1 MEILLV
7 TPSHPYLKLW
17 QPQNLWRRAL
27 VQLGHKVKF
36 FRFNWFNRFWL
47 QRLIK
52 ASRPDEIFFSAGR
65 DIVFPLKHTVF
76 FSGVPFSMLSY
87 SEKVTGLQAK
97 LVVTNDPTHAQDWL
111 KRGAASAVCLPISAI
126 DPKLHHPIAPLPG
139 YQADVVFIGGLS
151 LERQRLFH
159 KLVAANINL
168 RLYGSLPDNFFSPQ
182 LKNLYRGPA
191 WGKAIPRI
199 YSGCQVALN
208 PLPPHLPH
216 GFNLRAFEI
225 PACGAFPLTYHFQFR
240 PADLITKINYYLHH
254 PALRRKIAQVKYRR
268 VHRDHTYQ
276 KRFKLLFRLLGALP
290 PHS

>member
-27 VQLGHKVKF
+27 IRLGHKVKLL
-36 FRFNWFNRFWL
+36 RFHQWNRFWL
-47 QRLIK
+47 RRLI
-52 ASRPDEIFFSAGR
+52 STRQQDEVFFSAGR

-76 FSGVPFSMLSY
+76 FSGVPFSMLSH
-87 SEKVTGLQAK
+87 SEQATGLQAK

-111 KRGAASAVCLPISAI
+111 KHGAASAVCLPISAI
-126 DPKLHHPIAPLPG
+126 DPKLHHPVAPLPG

-151 LERQRLFH
+151 LERQQLFH
-159 KLVAANINL
+159 QLAQAKINL
-168 RLYGSLPDNFFSPQ
+168 RLYGTLPENFLSPQ

-199 YSGCQVALN
+199 YSSCRIALN
-208 PLPPHLPH
+208 PLPSHLPH

-225 PACGAFPLTYHFQFR
+225 PACGAFPLTYR
-240 PADLITKINYYLHH
+240 PDSRAADLLAKIDYYLHH
-254 PALRRKIAQVKYRR
+254 PRARRKIAQAGYNR
-268 VHRDHTYQ
+268 VHHDHTYQ
-276 KRFKLLFRLLGALP
+276 KRFKTLLQLLQGL
-290 PHS
+290 